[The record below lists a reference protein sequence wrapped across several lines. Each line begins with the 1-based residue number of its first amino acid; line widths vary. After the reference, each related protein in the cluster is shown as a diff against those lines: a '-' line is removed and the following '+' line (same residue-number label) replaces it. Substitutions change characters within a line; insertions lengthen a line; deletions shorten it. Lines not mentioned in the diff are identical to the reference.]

1 MDTNLLILK
10 KKLEDNYYTPDKVY
24 LWKINKESGDIRTT
38 YKRNFEDNIIEI
50 AVLNILGPSFE
61 NLMDDHSFG
70 NRLDDIDNPNH
81 HIYKPYWESYKE
93 FENNKKDA
101 LRSSSEFNKLVRSD
115 IISFFDKIN
124 VETLVNFLR
133 SNNVP
138 ARVLDLIESFL
149 QISTEVHNENIVPQG
164 TFLAPFLANIY
175 LIPFDV
181 YLREK
186 GVNYY
191 FRYVD
196 DFFIILDEDKDEKIF
211 FSKIE
216 TFLKEK
222 LSLELHTSAID
233 PDDEKFNKSFIGN
246 ITEGVREKLFEE
258 FKKRLYSET
267 RVVEHLAKSGKL
279 KSSLFL
285 QIVLLHTNQR
295 EEDSFS
301 KRELIDYT
309 RRFLTYWR
317 KTIPGL
323 SDHREIEKIA
333 IKVLKINQIFNVNT
347 IRLFL
352 CIIIEA
358 NKGSFSIMLKNF
370 LKNPPSNI
378 IRDAFISII
387 PQFLIEENL
396 ENYEDIKEILKTY
409 IEDNDIEDYIIRR
422 ICQMILLMQDAVLIN
437 FIINLNFT
445 PYLIESYQLLDN
457 LNINLSISKNQFN
470 QAFNFKRGI
479 LVISSY
485 KLLNNLNLAQEFFD
499 YCSHEPIINRII
511 SDEDWKYLILRLLIY
526 CDGLNPIN
534 PSFNVL
540 FDMRDSFTLQ
550 VIETIIDDFLNIQ
563 NVKNLGVTHTKYFN
577 ILQNFSNFFNHWDL
591 NADIKQ
597 KIDLK
602 LISYVRESGTF
613 SNYPFA
619 TLFPNISFRKISP
632 AIIREIRTS
641 CSSILDIFEG
651 ISGVNNIES
660 SQNLINDCFGELTM
674 VTNITLLEDEYCIE
688 YQIPRN
694 FISLAEIIKS
704 ENIPYFSILKI
715 LGKIIHHLNHF
726 REKTGLPYN
735 FLNTHNIFMNHEAN
749 EVKIF
754 GFFPNLEKK
763 ICKYTPLSNDNIVLD
778 FYNKS
783 DFESLG
789 YLLIEIFSTE
799 NISSMI
805 KLRKN
810 RYNRPLEIPYLNY
823 IIFEKLL
830 NNKYERIYNSFDI
843 LKKDIDYTINKWPIY
858 ENGFDEFYKIID
870 FTTFKLTKWI
880 YVIQDQK
887 LPLFKQGYEIFNYL
901 IKSNLIN
908 TLEKT
913 DNHSKIKK
921 DKESQLNKTVKSIFG
936 KDILKMI
943 YLSKQELNKC
953 HQINETEK
961 KQCFLNFQSIFTFLL
976 TFCELERYFTHFIS
990 FIIEEVNNKIKK
1002 IKKKS
1007 SLITNK
1013 TIFTIK
1019 NTSLKANIL
1028 EMLEV
1033 IINPIKNLTSK
1044 DILEN
1049 FYNFD
1054 DITIFL
1060 QFFTSEMLLISPTS
1074 DNNNDI
1080 EIEPILKDMVNWDLQ
1095 TQENLKRIKDIY
1107 ENITKIPIS
1116 KNDFLNNQKV
1126 LISILKWLKESN
1138 ISLKIYNKKIG
1149 NFIRL
1154 FEMQEF
1160 MPIEI
1165 KFWSFFKKRIKNFK
1179 IPYMIP
1185 TQNVLPDEKEIFPI
1199 EFIRRRFKPKIPSFI
1214 YPIQYTNQWDRSISY
1229 LKIHKWDFIII
1240 IIEVILIISAFLS
1253 IDFNYQNLVALFLIG
1268 LFLPIIKIIIENLKK

>member
-1 MDTNLLILK
+1 M
-10 KKLEDNYYTPDKVY
+10 Y

-70 NRLDDIDNPNH
+70 NRLDDIDNPNN
-81 HIYKPYWESYKE
+81 HIYKPYWEQYKE
-93 FENNKKDA
+93 YENNKKDA
-101 LRSSSEFNKLVRSD
+101 LQSCSELNKLVRSD

-133 SNNVP
+133 NNKVP

-149 QISTEVHNENIVPQG
+149 QISTGVHNEDIVPQG

-186 GVNYY
+186 GVIYY

-211 FSKIE
+211 FSEIK

-222 LSLELHTSAID
+222 LSLDLHTPAID

-246 ITEGVREKLFEE
+246 ITEDVREKVFEE
-258 FKKRLYSET
+258 FTKKLYSET
-267 RVVEHLAKSGKL
+267 RVVEHLAKTGKL
-279 KSSLFL
+279 NPSLFL
-285 QIVLLHTNQR
+285 QIVLLHTNKR
-295 EEDSFS
+295 EGDSFS

-309 RRFLTYWR
+309 RRFLAYWR
-317 KTIPGL
+317 KTIPRL
-323 SDHREIEKIA
+323 SDHQEIEKIA
-333 IKVLKINQIFNVNT
+333 IKVLKINQIININT

-358 NKGSFSIMLKNF
+358 NKGSFSITLKNF

-387 PQFLIEENL
+387 PQFLIEEDL
-396 ENYEDIKEILKTY
+396 ENYDDIKEILKTY

-422 ICQMILLMQDAVLIN
+422 ISQIILLMQDAVLIN

-445 PYLIESYQLLDN
+445 PYLIESYQLIDN
-457 LNINLSISKNQFN
+457 LDINLSISKNQFIE
-470 QAFNFKRGI
+470 AFNYKRGI
-479 LVISSY
+479 LVVSSY
-485 KLLNNLNLAQEFFD
+485 NLLNNLNLAQEFFD

-511 SDEDWKYLILRLLIY
+511 SDEDLKYLILRLLIY

-534 PSFNVL
+534 PSFNAL

-550 VIETIIDDFLNIQ
+550 VIETFIDDFLNIQ
-563 NVKNLGVTHTKYFN
+563 NVKNLGVTHTRYFN

-591 NADIKQ
+591 NADLKQ

-602 LISYVRESGTF
+602 LMSYIRESGTF

-619 TLFPNISFRKISP
+619 TLFPNIIFRKISP

-660 SQNLINDCFGELTM
+660 SQRFINDCFGELTM
-674 VTNITLLEDEYCIE
+674 ITHVTLLEDEYCIE

-704 ENIPYFSILKI
+704 GNIPYFSILKI
-715 LGKIIHHLNHF
+715 LRKIIHHLNHF

-735 FLNTHNIFMNHEAN
+735 CLNTHNIFVDHEVN

-763 ICKYTPLSNDNIVLD
+763 ICIYTPLSNDNIILD

-789 YLLIEIFSTE
+789 YLLLEIFSTE

-810 RYNRPLEIPYLNY
+810 RYDRRLKFPYLNY

-830 NNKYERIYNSFDI
+830 NNNYERIYNSYDI
-843 LKKDIDYTINKWPIY
+843 LKKDIDYTINKWSIY

-870 FTTFKLTKWI
+870 FTTFKLIKWI
-880 YVIQDQK
+880 YVIQDQE

-901 IKSNLIN
+901 IKSDLIN
-908 TLEKT
+908 YLEKI

-936 KDILKMI
+936 KEILKMI

-976 TFCELERYFTHFIS
+976 TLSELERYFTHFIS

-1007 SLITNK
+1007 SLITNE
-1013 TIFTIK
+1013 TIFTVK

-1028 EMLEV
+1028 KILEE

-1060 QFFTSEMLLISPTS
+1060 QFFTCEMLLISPTS

-1080 EIEPILKDMVNWDLQ
+1080 KIEPILKDMVNWDLQ
-1095 TQENLKRIKDIY
+1095 TKENLKRIKDIY

-1126 LISILKWLKESN
+1126 LISVLKWLKDSN

-1149 NFIRL
+1149 NFIKL

-1165 KFWSFFKKRIKNFK
+1165 KYWSFFKKRIKNFN

-1185 TQNVLPDEKEIFPI
+1185 SQNVLPDEKDIFPV

-1229 LKIHKWDFIII
+1229 LKIHKWNFILI
-1240 IIEVILIISAFLS
+1240 IIEVIIAFLS
-1253 IDFNYQNLVALFLIG
+1253 ISFYNQNFIALLLI
-1268 LFLPIIKIIIENLKK
+1268 LPIIKIIIENLKK